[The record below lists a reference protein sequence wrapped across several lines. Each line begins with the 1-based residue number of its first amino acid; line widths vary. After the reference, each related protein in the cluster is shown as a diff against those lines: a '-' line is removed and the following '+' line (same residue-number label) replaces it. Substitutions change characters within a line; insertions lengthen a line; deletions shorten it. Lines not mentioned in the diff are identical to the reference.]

1 MKRCGKCV
9 LPLSHVKHNEAG
21 ICIHCQNYDTQKK
34 TDWNGLEKEFKT
46 LAETYRGKGD
56 KYDFLVPLTGGKDS
70 SYVLYYM
77 TKVCKARVLAF
88 TWDNGLIRE
97 TAWTNIRNAVEA
109 TGVDHQVFRFFD
121 DSIMKKL
128 YSATFK
134 SFGKM
139 CFCPLYMMLSTLPA
153 AIEQKIPLII
163 VGFSEGQRELDHTFK
178 IPSDQTYKEKLIQAH
193 RDWTDFFTMAVQ
205 ENKLEPSQEI
215 LNALLGPL
223 GKYVGEGSD
232 ITWPKFIPLS
242 NYVNWMKTD
251 ELAGTLASALN
262 YKKAASTT
270 THTSCIIE
278 PVKGY
283 LEYKRGLNE
292 MASEISCFVRNGT
305 ISREEGIQEAE
316 KMGIADRLPDNVE
329 DFNKFLGLTMAEF
342 EEYAI
347 KKRNVPPAMES
358 WVTAFRSRLE
368 STLPFLMGIEQGTAK
383 YV

>member
-1 MKRCGKCV
+1 
-9 LPLSHVKHNEAG
+9 VKHDEAG
-21 ICIHCQNYDTQKK
+21 VCIHCQNYEKQAKV
-34 TDWNGLEKEFKT
+34 DWDGLEREFKT
-46 LAETYRGKGD
+46 LAESYRGKGE

-97 TAWTNIRNAVEA
+97 AAWENIRNVVEA

-121 DSIMKKL
+121 DSIMRKL
-128 YSATFK
+128 YAATFK

-153 AIEQKIPLII
+153 ALEQKIPLII
-163 VGFSEGQRELDHTFK
+163 VGFSEGQREMDHSFK
-178 IPSDQTYKEKLIQAH
+178 MPSDESYKEKLIQYH
-193 RDWTDFFTMAVQ
+193 RDWKDFFTMAVQ
-205 ENKLEPSQEI
+205 ENHLEPAQEI
-215 LNALLGPL
+215 LDSLLGPL
-223 GKYVGEGSD
+223 GKYATEDSD
-232 ITWPKFIPLS
+232 IAWPKYVPLA
-242 NYVNWMKTD
+242 NYVNWMKMD
-251 ELAGTLASALN
+251 ELEQTLAKAIN
-262 YKKAASTT
+262 YKRAASTT

-305 ISREEGIQEAE
+305 ISRDEGIREAE
-316 KMGIADRLPDNVE
+316 SMGIADRLPDNV
-329 DFNKFLGLTMAEF
+329 DVFNTHLGLTMAEF
-342 EEYAI
+342 EEYSV
-347 KKRNVPPAMES
+347 KKRMVPPAMES
-358 WVTAFRSRLE
+358 WVVAFRARLE
-368 STLPFLMGIEQGTAK
+368 STLPFLMGIEQGSAK